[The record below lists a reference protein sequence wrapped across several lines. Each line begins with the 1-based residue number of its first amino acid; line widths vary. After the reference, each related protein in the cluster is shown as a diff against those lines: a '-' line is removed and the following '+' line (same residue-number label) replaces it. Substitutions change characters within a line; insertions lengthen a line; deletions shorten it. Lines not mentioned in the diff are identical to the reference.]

1 MTRTEPGQDRPT
13 ASWGAPWEPAVR
25 ALERHRPPLPRFR
38 SPLRG
43 PWLTSVFGVV
53 LLAALPVV
61 IVTGLLSYV
70 AYGPQFGQAIP
81 GDVGVLHLPWFDWPA
96 SPSWLYRLT
105 QGLHVGLGLVLVP
118 VVLAKLW
125 SVAPKLFAW
134 PPVRS
139 PAQALERLSL
149 LLLVGGI
156 LFEIV
161 TGLLN
166 IQYDYVFG
174 FSFYAAHYVGA
185 WVFLGAF
192 VAHVALKLPHMV
204 RGLRS
209 RSLRAELRTPTLG
222 HPPRGARRRPRPGAP
237 TPAPPTMSRRGA
249 LALVGGGSLLVAALT
264 AGQTL
269 GGPLRSLA
277 VLLPRGRNSAAAD
290 GGPNDFP
297 VNKTFAVSGIE
308 PGAVGA
314 TWRLDLTGGAAPVR
328 LDRDALAAQ
337 PQHTATLPIACVEGW
352 STTQTWTGVRL
363 RDLAALAGVPAPA
376 SAVVRS
382 LENGPFAQATL
393 TSGPGA
399 APGRAARA
407 RRQRRAARAG
417 PRLPGPG
424 RRPGAARRAQHQVG
438 PLDRV
443 PELLMR
449 HRLEALYGAG
459 PGHLAVLLL
468 SVAVA
473 GYAASIVAGDP
484 LWPWMAVWFVAAVVV
499 HDGLLSPLAAVADAV
514 LRFCLRWF
522 PRVPPDRRR
531 QLHPGAGAGGRADVP
546 DVPAGH
552 HPAGRARGRRPD
564 RARPEPVP
572 RPLAAAGRRDGG
584 GVRAGL
590 RGAPAH
596 QTVSSRWLTAS
607 ASSAWAAS
615 HMRGRGSSA
624 HGTTSHTANGNQIRS
639 TSALDS
645 PVRSATTTAASAAST
660 SSAAG
665 PGRVRVAAARR
676 TPA

>member
-1 MTRTEPGQDRPT
+1 M
-13 ASWGAPWEPAVR
+13 
-25 ALERHRPPLPRFR
+25 
-38 SPLRG
+38 
-43 PWLTSVFGVV
+43 
-53 LLAALPVV
+53 
-61 IVTGLLSYV
+61 
-70 AYGPQFGQAIP
+70 
-81 GDVGVLHLPWFDWPA
+81 
-96 SPSWLYRLT
+96 
-105 QGLHVGLGLVLVP
+105 LVP

-185 WVFLGAF
+185 WVFIGGF
-192 VAHVALKLPHMV
+192 VAHVALKLPHMCARAAV
-204 RGLRS
+204 AVACAPSCAPPSADTRPEEPDPTAW
-209 RSLRAELRTPTLG
+209 SLPS
-222 HPPRGARRRPRPGAP
+222 
-237 TPAPPTMSRRGA
+237 PAPPTMSRRGA

-269 GGPLRSLA
+269 GGPLRGLA

-308 PGAVGA
+308 PGCLGA
-314 TWRLDLTGGAAPVR
+314 TWRLDLTGGAALVR

-337 PQHTATLPIACVEGW
+337 PAAHRDAAD
-352 STTQTWTGVRL
+352 RL
-363 RDLAALAGVPAPA
+363 RRGLVDDPDLDRGAAARPRRAGRRARARERGGALAGERP
-376 SAVVRS
+376 VRA
-382 LENGPFAQATL
+382 GDAHVR
-393 TSGPGA
+393 PGA

-407 RRQRRAARAG
+407 GRQRGAARAG

-449 HRLEALYGAG
+449 HRFETLYGAG
-459 PGHLAVLLL
+459 PRHLAVLLL

-484 LWPWMAVWFVAAVVV
+484 LWPWMAVWFVAVVVV

-522 PRVPPDRRR
+522 PRVPARPTTVNYVR
-531 QLHPGAGAGGRADVP
+531 
-546 DVPAGH
+546 VPALGAALTFLMFL
-552 HPAGRARGRRPD
+552 PGIIRQG
-564 RARPEPVP
+564 EPVVVGQTGLDQSP
-572 RPLAAAGRRDGG
+572 FLGRWLLLVAAMAAVSALVY
-584 GVRAGL
+584 GVRQ
-590 RGAPAH
+590 AH

-607 ASSAWAAS
+607 ASPACAAS
-615 HMRGRGSSA
+615 HMRG
-624 HGTTSHTANGNQIRS
+624 
-639 TSALDS
+639 
-645 PVRSATTTAASAAST
+645 
-660 SSAAG
+660 AG
-665 PGRVRVAAARR
+665 QQRARHHEPHR
-676 TPA
+676 ER